1 MLFTAFIKRDEHV
14 HKERCQD
21 VAERE
26 SNRSNNNNKKNNN
39 NKLIQDFEEF
49 NGITI
54 VFFFVRGQTFN
65 WFIGQEKKAQP
76 EPLLRS
82 LYILNRTTL
91 SSSA

>member
-1 MLFTAFIKRDEHV
+1 MCTRNAAKMRLKGNQIGVITIR
-14 HKERCQD
+14 
-21 VAERE
+21 
-26 SNRSNNNNKKNNN
+26 KKSKKKK
-39 NKLIQDFEEF
+39 KLIQDFEEF

-54 VFFFVRGQTFN
+54 GFFFVRGQTFN
-65 WFIGQEKKAQP
+65 WFIGQGKKAQP

>member
-1 MLFTAFIKRDEHV
+1 M

-21 VAERE
+21 EVERE
-26 SNRSNNNNKKNNN
+26 SNRSNNNNNKKNKKKK
-39 NKLIQDFEEF
+39 KLIQDSEEF

-54 VFFFVRGQTFN
+54 VFFFVVRGQTFN
-65 WFIGQEKKAQP
+65 WFIGQGKKKAQP